1 MFEWWDSL
9 SVISQVFA
17 CIAIPATLIMLIQT
31 VMMLIG
37 FDSDSADGADG
48 LDFGEMDI
56 DSDIELSDADGIFG
70 DGILEA
76 EVDPDPTGL
85 TDLRIFSV
93 RGIIAFLV
101 VFGWVGVVL
110 DIAGVIFGITLLVAT
125 VCGFAMMVLL
135 AVLMRSVMKLRSD
148 GNIDNRNALGVSGKV
163 YLTIP
168 AARTGEGKVNIL
180 VQGAYVEREAVT
192 DEAEPIPTGSEI
204 VVIGL
209 SGQTTLVVKRK

>member
-31 VMMLIG
+31 VMMLVG
-37 FDSDSADGADG
+37 FDSDNADGVDSLG
-48 LDFGEMDI
+48 ELDM
-56 DSDIELSDADGIFG
+56 DSDIELADTDGIFG

-76 EVDPDPTGL
+76 DADPDPTGL

-110 DIAGVIFGITLLVAT
+110 DIAGAMFGITLLIAT
-125 VCGFAMMVLL
+125 VCGFAMMLLL
-135 AVLMRSVMKLRSD
+135 AFLMRAVMKLRSD

-163 YLTIP
+163 YLTVP

-180 VQGAYVEREAVT
+180 IQGAYVEREAVT
-192 DEAEPIPTGSEI
+192 DEVEPIPTGSEI

>member
-56 DSDIELSDADGIFG
+56 DSDIELSDTDGIFG

-76 EVDPDPTGL
+76 DTDLDPTGL

-110 DIAGVIFGITLLVAT
+110 DIAGVMFGITLLVAT

-135 AVLMRSVMKLRSD
+135 AVLMRAVMKLRSD

-192 DEAEPIPTGSEI
+192 DEAEPIPTGCEI

>member
-37 FDSDSADGADG
+37 FDSDGADGADG
-48 LDFGEMDI
+48 LDLSEMDA
-56 DSDIELSDADGIFG
+56 DMDLSDADGIFG
-70 DGILEA
+70 DGDLDA
-76 EVDPDPTGL
+76 DVDPDPTGL

-110 DIAGVIFGITLLVAT
+110 DIAGVMFGITLLIAT
-125 VCGFAMMVLL
+125 VCGFAMMLLL
-135 AVLMRSVMKLRSD
+135 AVLMRAVMKLRSD

-163 YLTIP
+163 YLTVP
-168 AARTGEGKVNIL
+168 AARCGEGKVNVLI
-180 VQGAYVEREAVT
+180 QGAYVEREAVT
-192 DEAEPIPTGSEI
+192 DEAEPIPTGTEI